1 VPDHVGED
9 GGASRLH
16 GLAANKKRTGSR
28 HDFTFTIGGMDNTAP
43 LTSWLAELA
52 ARGAAIADERVLHF
66 GDPTAELAAARDG
79 RVLCD
84 LSHLGTI
91 AATGA
96 DTDTF
101 LQGQLSN
108 DIRQVTP
115 ERAQFGSYNSPKGRM
130 LASFLVYRTAAAVH
144 LQLPRE
150 LVEPI
155 RKRLAMFVLR
165 SKVTLADASCE
176 QVRLGI
182 AGKGAEALVAA
193 AVGRAPALPLEVAQ
207 GDGVTM
213 IRLSGDRF
221 ELVAAPQK
229 AVTLWQTLAA
239 NARPV
244 GAPVWDWLEIQ
255 AGIPAIT
262 AATQDEFVLQMVNLD
277 LLGGV
282 SFQKGCYTGQEI
294 VARMHYLGKLK
305 RRMYLAHVSDGSP
318 PVPGTELYSADL
330 GGQSS
335 GMVVNAAPA
344 PGGGFDLLAVIQMAS
359 AAAHPIHLGAADG
372 PVLGL
377 AALPYP
383 VS

>member
-1 VPDHVGED
+1 
-9 GGASRLH
+9 
-16 GLAANKKRTGSR
+16 
-28 HDFTFTIGGMDNTAP
+28 MDATAP
-43 LTSWLAELA
+43 ILPSAWPAQLA
-52 ARGAAIADERVLHF
+52 ARGATIADQRVLHF
-66 GDPTAELAAARDG
+66 GDPAAELAAARNG
-79 RVLCD
+79 PVVCD

-115 ERAQFGSYNSPKGRM
+115 ERAQYSSYNSPKGRM
-130 LASFLVYRTAAAVH
+130 LASFLIYRTAAAIH

-165 SKVTLADASCE
+165 SKVTLIDASAGH
-176 QVRLGI
+176 VRLGV
-182 AGKGAEALVAA
+182 AGSGAEALVAA
-193 AVGRAPALPLEVAQ
+193 AVGRVPEVPLEVAP
-207 GDGVTM
+207 GDGMTA
-213 IRLSGDRF
+213 IRLPGDRF
-221 ELVAAPQK
+221 ELVAALEK
-229 AVTLWQTLAA
+229 GLALWQALAA
-239 NARPV
+239 TARPV
-244 GAPVWDWLEIQ
+244 GAAVWDWLEIQ

-294 VARMHYLGKLK
+294 VARTHYLGKLK
-305 RRMYLAHVSDGSP
+305 RRMYLAHVPDGSR
-318 PVPGTELYSADL
+318 PVPGMELYSDDL

-335 GMVVNAAPA
+335 GMVVNAARA
-344 PGGGFDLLAVIQMAS
+344 PGGGFHLLAVIQMAS

-372 PVLGL
+372 PVLEL